1 MRESSGFTLI
11 ELLVT
16 LAVVVILA
24 TVALPGFQHM
34 LADNRVRSGY
44 NEVLVG
50 LNVARS
56 EAIKRR
62 QAVTFEMADAASWG
76 YRVTVED
83 TSEPLRVRRAGDG
96 MLTVDDEDFAVTFD
110 ALGKATNCTSG
121 CRLTL
126 MRSGADAR
134 VVGVSPLGRVGR
146 GSSS

>member
-1 MRESSGFTLI
+1 MKDSGFTLI

-44 NEVLVG
+44 NEVLIG

-62 QAVTFEMADAASWG
+62 RAVTFEMADTASWG

-110 ALGKATNCTSG
+110 ALGKANNCASG

-134 VVGVSPLGRVGR
+134 VVDVSPLGRVSR
-146 GSSS
+146 GTSS